1 MAEQKTCTRCGAGFG
16 CGRQDADCWC
26 SALPSLPATAL
37 VAAQDCY
44 CPRCLADIVAAR
56 SATSVATPPTE

>member
-1 MAEQKTCTRCGAGFG
+1 MAEQKTCTRCGAQFG

-37 VAAQDCY
+37 DALQDCY
-44 CPRCLADIVAAR
+44 CRRCLADIIAAR
-56 SATSVATPPTE
+56 SATADLTPPPA